1 MPGVDKRTFLAN
13 GNVESPL
20 KQGMLGALGRAA
32 VGITYRTT
40 IMSGLI
46 ARADFTGS
54 QMGVDV
60 YWR

>member
-1 MPGVDKRTFLAN
+1 
-13 GNVESPL
+13 
-20 KQGMLGALGRAA
+20 MLGALGRAA